1 MLKTLRARGLSDT
14 SLKEIALALMVLDH
28 IHYFFSFTGAVPEWF
43 SMLGRVS
50 APLFLF
56 CTAEGFAHTHDR
68 RTYLLRL
75 WGMGAGMGLVQFVIG
90 VGLGRRAD
98 GFYPMN
104 GILRDLTVACL
115 LWQGIDWLRQRRLG
129 RALALVGGVGVLW
142 PVVSL
147 ALVAALPPAGQL
159 PLYFLSWTVLPNW
172 AFSTDGGVWFI
183 LGGVLL
189 YALRG
194 RRKIQVLAWA
204 AWAFWIDMGSV
215 SYLLLLLGL
224 YDRTMSAIS
233 TLHLP
238 FLLPLGI
245 GLVLGIVLITRA
257 LERAMAAHPHPS
269 YFIILGFLLGSVFE
283 IFPGVPQ
290 GLSLPVCILTFAAGF
305 SAIFFLSRME
315 MKKEQLRE

>member
-1 MLKTLRARGLSDT
+1 MLKTMRAKGLSDT
-14 SLKEIALALMVLDH
+14 ALKEIALALMVLDH

-75 WGMGAGMGLVQFVIG
+75 WAMGAGMGLVQFVIG

-142 PVVSL
+142 PAVSL

-204 AWAFWIDMGSV
+204 AWVFWIDMGSV
-215 SYLLLLLGL
+215 SYLLRMGGVSLGQAMLLSYQWMEVFAAPLMLLYNGQRGAGHKQLFYWFYPAHVYGL
-224 YDRTMSAIS
+224 Y
-233 TLHLP
+233 
-238 FLLPLGI
+238 LLSC
-245 GLVLGIVLITRA
+245 VW
-257 LERAMAAHPHPS
+257 
-269 YFIILGFLLGSVFE
+269 ILFRG
-283 IFPGVPQ
+283 
-290 GLSLPVCILTFAAGF
+290 
-305 SAIFFLSRME
+305 
-315 MKKEQLRE
+315 

>member
-75 WGMGAGMGLVQFVIG
+75 WAMGAGMGLVQFVIG

-142 PVVSL
+142 PAVSL

-204 AWAFWIDMGSV
+204 AWVFWIDMGSV
-215 SYLLLLLGL
+215 SYLLRMGGGVSLGQAMLLSYQWMEVFAAPLMLLYNGQRGAGHKQLFYWFYPAHVYGL
-224 YDRTMSAIS
+224 YAVSCAW
-233 TLHLP
+233 
-238 FLLPLGI
+238 
-245 GLVLGIVLITRA
+245 
-257 LERAMAAHPHPS
+257 
-269 YFIILGFLLGSVFE
+269 ILFRG
-283 IFPGVPQ
+283 
-290 GLSLPVCILTFAAGF
+290 
-305 SAIFFLSRME
+305 
-315 MKKEQLRE
+315 

>member
-43 SMLGRVS
+43 SMMGRVS

-75 WGMGAGMGLVQFVIG
+75 WGMGAGMGLVQFVVG

-142 PVVSL
+142 PAVSL

-215 SYLLLLLGL
+215 SYLLRMGGGVSLGQAMLLSYQWMEVFAAPLMLLYNGQRGAGHKQLFYWFYPAHVYGL
-224 YDRTMSAIS
+224 YAVSC
-233 TLHLP
+233 
-238 FLLPLGI
+238 
-245 GLVLGIVLITRA
+245 VW
-257 LERAMAAHPHPS
+257 
-269 YFIILGFLLGSVFE
+269 ILFRG
-283 IFPGVPQ
+283 
-290 GLSLPVCILTFAAGF
+290 
-305 SAIFFLSRME
+305 
-315 MKKEQLRE
+315 

>member
-50 APLFLF
+50 APMFLF

-75 WGMGAGMGLVQFVIG
+75 WGMGAGMGLVQFVVG

-142 PVVSL
+142 PAVSL

-194 RRKIQVLAWA
+194 HRKIQVLAWA

-215 SYLLLLLGL
+215 SYLLRMGGGISLGQAMLLSYQWMEVFAAPLMLLYNGQRGAGHKQLFYWFYPAHVYGL
-224 YDRTMSAIS
+224 YAVSC
-233 TLHLP
+233 
-238 FLLPLGI
+238 
-245 GLVLGIVLITRA
+245 VW
-257 LERAMAAHPHPS
+257 
-269 YFIILGFLLGSVFE
+269 ILFRG
-283 IFPGVPQ
+283 
-290 GLSLPVCILTFAAGF
+290 
-305 SAIFFLSRME
+305 
-315 MKKEQLRE
+315 

>member
-56 CTAEGFAHTHDR
+56 CTAEGFARTHDR

-75 WGMGAGMGLVQFVIG
+75 WAMGAGMGLVQFVIG

-142 PVVSL
+142 PAVSL

-215 SYLLLLLGL
+215 SYLLRMGGGISLGQAMLLSYQWMEVFAAPLMLLYNGQRGAGHKQLFYWFYPAHVYGL
-224 YDRTMSAIS
+224 Y
-233 TLHLP
+233 
-238 FLLPLGI
+238 LLSC
-245 GLVLGIVLITRA
+245 VW
-257 LERAMAAHPHPS
+257 
-269 YFIILGFLLGSVFE
+269 ILFRG
-283 IFPGVPQ
+283 
-290 GLSLPVCILTFAAGF
+290 
-305 SAIFFLSRME
+305 
-315 MKKEQLRE
+315 

>member
-142 PVVSL
+142 PAVSL
-147 ALVAALPPAGQL
+147 ALVAALPLAGQL

-215 SYLLLLLGL
+215 SYLLRMGGGISLGQAMLLSYQWMEVFAAPLMLLYNGQRGAGHKQLFYWFYPAHVYGL
-224 YDRTMSAIS
+224 YAVSCAW
-233 TLHLP
+233 
-238 FLLPLGI
+238 
-245 GLVLGIVLITRA
+245 
-257 LERAMAAHPHPS
+257 
-269 YFIILGFLLGSVFE
+269 ILFRG
-283 IFPGVPQ
+283 
-290 GLSLPVCILTFAAGF
+290 
-305 SAIFFLSRME
+305 
-315 MKKEQLRE
+315 

>member
-142 PVVSL
+142 PAVSL

-194 RRKIQVLAWA
+194 RRKIQVLTWA

-215 SYLLLLLGL
+215 SYLLRMGG
-224 YDRTMSAIS
+224 
-233 TLHLP
+233 
-238 FLLPLGI
+238 GI
-245 GLVLGIVLITRA
+245 GLGQ
-257 LERAMAAHPHPS
+257 AMLLS
-269 YFIILGFLLGSVFE
+269 YQWMEV
-283 IFPGVPQ
+283 
-290 GLSLPVCILTFAAGF
+290 FAAPLMLLYNGQRGAGHKQLF
-305 SAIFFLSRME
+305 YWFYPAHVYGLYLLSCVWILFRG
-315 MKKEQLRE
+315 

>member
-1 MLKTLRARGLSDT
+1 MLKTLRAKGLSDT

-142 PVVSL
+142 PAVSL

-204 AWAFWIDMGSV
+204 AWVFWIDMGSV
-215 SYLLLLLGL
+215 SYLLRMGGGISLGQAMLLSYQWMEVFAAPLMLLYNGQRGAGHKQLFYWFYPAHVYGL
-224 YDRTMSAIS
+224 YAVSCAW
-233 TLHLP
+233 
-238 FLLPLGI
+238 
-245 GLVLGIVLITRA
+245 
-257 LERAMAAHPHPS
+257 
-269 YFIILGFLLGSVFE
+269 ILFRG
-283 IFPGVPQ
+283 
-290 GLSLPVCILTFAAGF
+290 
-305 SAIFFLSRME
+305 
-315 MKKEQLRE
+315 

>member
-75 WGMGAGMGLVQFVIG
+75 WAMGAGMGLVQF
-90 VGLGRRAD
+90 LLALFGRRAD

-142 PVVSL
+142 PAVSL

-172 AFSTDGGVWFI
+172 AFSTDGGLWFI

-215 SYLLLLLGL
+215 SYLLRMGGGISLGQAMLLSYQWMEVFAAPLMLLYNGQRGAGHKQLFYWFYPAHVYGL
-224 YDRTMSAIS
+224 Y
-233 TLHLP
+233 
-238 FLLPLGI
+238 LLSC
-245 GLVLGIVLITRA
+245 VW
-257 LERAMAAHPHPS
+257 
-269 YFIILGFLLGSVFE
+269 ILFRG
-283 IFPGVPQ
+283 
-290 GLSLPVCILTFAAGF
+290 
-305 SAIFFLSRME
+305 
-315 MKKEQLRE
+315 

>member
-142 PVVSL
+142 PAVSL

-215 SYLLLLLGL
+215 SYLLRMGGGISLGQAMLLSYQWMEVFAAPLMLLYNGQRGAGYKQLFYWFYPAHVYGL
-224 YDRTMSAIS
+224 YAVSC
-233 TLHLP
+233 
-238 FLLPLGI
+238 
-245 GLVLGIVLITRA
+245 VW
-257 LERAMAAHPHPS
+257 
-269 YFIILGFLLGSVFE
+269 ILFRG
-283 IFPGVPQ
+283 
-290 GLSLPVCILTFAAGF
+290 
-305 SAIFFLSRME
+305 
-315 MKKEQLRE
+315 

>member
-1 MLKTLRARGLSDT
+1 MLKTLRAKGLSDT

-75 WGMGAGMGLVQFVIG
+75 WAMGAGMGLVQFVIG

-142 PVVSL
+142 PAVSL

-194 RRKIQVLAWA
+194 HRKIQVLAWA

-215 SYLLLLLGL
+215 SYLLRMGGGISLGQAMLLSYQWMEVFAAPLMLLYNGQRGAGHKQLFYWFYPAHVYGL
-224 YDRTMSAIS
+224 Y
-233 TLHLP
+233 
-238 FLLPLGI
+238 LLSC
-245 GLVLGIVLITRA
+245 VW
-257 LERAMAAHPHPS
+257 
-269 YFIILGFLLGSVFE
+269 ILFRG
-283 IFPGVPQ
+283 
-290 GLSLPVCILTFAAGF
+290 
-305 SAIFFLSRME
+305 
-315 MKKEQLRE
+315 

>member
-142 PVVSL
+142 PAVSL

-215 SYLLLLLGL
+215 SYLLRMGGVSLGQAMLLSYQWMEVFAAPLMLLYNGQRGAGHKQLFYWFYPAHVYGL
-224 YDRTMSAIS
+224 YAVSCAW
-233 TLHLP
+233 
-238 FLLPLGI
+238 
-245 GLVLGIVLITRA
+245 
-257 LERAMAAHPHPS
+257 
-269 YFIILGFLLGSVFE
+269 ILFRG
-283 IFPGVPQ
+283 
-290 GLSLPVCILTFAAGF
+290 
-305 SAIFFLSRME
+305 
-315 MKKEQLRE
+315 

>member
-14 SLKEIALALMVLDH
+14 SLKEIALALMALDH

-129 RALALVGGVGVLW
+129 RALALMGGVGVLW
-142 PVVSL
+142 PAVSL

-215 SYLLLLLGL
+215 SYLLRMGGGISLGQAMLLSYQWMEVFAAPLMLLYNGQRGAGHKQLFYWFYPAHVYGL
-224 YDRTMSAIS
+224 YAVSCAW
-233 TLHLP
+233 
-238 FLLPLGI
+238 
-245 GLVLGIVLITRA
+245 
-257 LERAMAAHPHPS
+257 
-269 YFIILGFLLGSVFE
+269 ILFRG
-283 IFPGVPQ
+283 
-290 GLSLPVCILTFAAGF
+290 
-305 SAIFFLSRME
+305 
-315 MKKEQLRE
+315 

>member
-75 WGMGAGMGLVQFVIG
+75 WGMGAGMGLLQFVIG

-142 PVVSL
+142 PAVSL

-215 SYLLLLLGL
+215 SYLLRMGGGVSLGQAMLLSYQWMEVFAAPLMLLYNGQRGAGHKQLFYWFYPAHVYGL
-224 YDRTMSAIS
+224 Y
-233 TLHLP
+233 
-238 FLLPLGI
+238 LLSC
-245 GLVLGIVLITRA
+245 VW
-257 LERAMAAHPHPS
+257 
-269 YFIILGFLLGSVFE
+269 ILFRG
-283 IFPGVPQ
+283 
-290 GLSLPVCILTFAAGF
+290 
-305 SAIFFLSRME
+305 
-315 MKKEQLRE
+315 

>member
-1 MLKTLRARGLSDT
+1 MLKTLRAKGLSDT

-75 WGMGAGMGLVQFVIG
+75 WGMGAGMGLLQFVIG

-142 PVVSL
+142 PAVSL

-194 RRKIQVLAWA
+194 RRKIQILAWA

-215 SYLLLLLGL
+215 SYLLRMGGGISLGQAMLLSYQWMEVFAAPLMLLYNGQRGAGYKQLFYWFYPAHVYGL
-224 YDRTMSAIS
+224 YAVSCAW
-233 TLHLP
+233 
-238 FLLPLGI
+238 
-245 GLVLGIVLITRA
+245 
-257 LERAMAAHPHPS
+257 
-269 YFIILGFLLGSVFE
+269 ILFRG
-283 IFPGVPQ
+283 
-290 GLSLPVCILTFAAGF
+290 
-305 SAIFFLSRME
+305 
-315 MKKEQLRE
+315 

>member
-1 MLKTLRARGLSDT
+1 MLKTLRAKGLSDT

-75 WGMGAGMGLVQFVIG
+75 WAMGAGMGLVQFVIG

-142 PVVSL
+142 PAVSL

-204 AWAFWIDMGSV
+204 AWVFWIDMGSV
-215 SYLLLLLGL
+215 SYLLRMGGVSLGQAMLLSYQWMEVFAAPLMLLYNGQRGVGHKQLFYWFYPAHVYGL
-224 YDRTMSAIS
+224 Y
-233 TLHLP
+233 
-238 FLLPLGI
+238 LLSC
-245 GLVLGIVLITRA
+245 VW
-257 LERAMAAHPHPS
+257 
-269 YFIILGFLLGSVFE
+269 ILFRG
-283 IFPGVPQ
+283 
-290 GLSLPVCILTFAAGF
+290 
-305 SAIFFLSRME
+305 
-315 MKKEQLRE
+315 

>member
-142 PVVSL
+142 PAVSL
-147 ALVAALPPAGQL
+147 ALVAALPLAGQL

-215 SYLLLLLGL
+215 SYLLRMGGGISLGQAMLLSYQWMEVFAAPLMLLYNGQRGAGHKQLFYWFYPAHVYGL
-224 YDRTMSAIS
+224 Y
-233 TLHLP
+233 
-238 FLLPLGI
+238 LLSC
-245 GLVLGIVLITRA
+245 VW
-257 LERAMAAHPHPS
+257 
-269 YFIILGFLLGSVFE
+269 ILFRG
-283 IFPGVPQ
+283 
-290 GLSLPVCILTFAAGF
+290 
-305 SAIFFLSRME
+305 
-315 MKKEQLRE
+315 

>member
-28 IHYFFSFTGAVPEWF
+28 IHYFFSVTGAVPEWF

-56 CTAEGFAHTHDR
+56 CTAEGLAHTHDR

-98 GFYPMN
+98 GFYLMN

-142 PVVSL
+142 PAVSL

-215 SYLLLLLGL
+215 SYLLRMGGGISLGQAMLLSYQWMEVFAAPLMLLYNGQRGAGHKQLFYWFYPAHVYGL
-224 YDRTMSAIS
+224 YAVSCAW
-233 TLHLP
+233 
-238 FLLPLGI
+238 
-245 GLVLGIVLITRA
+245 
-257 LERAMAAHPHPS
+257 
-269 YFIILGFLLGSVFE
+269 ILFRG
-283 IFPGVPQ
+283 
-290 GLSLPVCILTFAAGF
+290 
-305 SAIFFLSRME
+305 
-315 MKKEQLRE
+315 

>member
-75 WGMGAGMGLVQFVIG
+75 WGMGAGMGLVQFAIG
-90 VGLGRRAD
+90 IGLGRRAD

-142 PVVSL
+142 PAVSL

-215 SYLLLLLGL
+215 SYLLRMGGGISLSQAMLLSYQWMEVFAAPLMLLYNGQRGAGHKQLFYWFYPAHVYGL
-224 YDRTMSAIS
+224 YAVSC
-233 TLHLP
+233 
-238 FLLPLGI
+238 
-245 GLVLGIVLITRA
+245 VW
-257 LERAMAAHPHPS
+257 
-269 YFIILGFLLGSVFE
+269 ILFRG
-283 IFPGVPQ
+283 
-290 GLSLPVCILTFAAGF
+290 
-305 SAIFFLSRME
+305 
-315 MKKEQLRE
+315 

>member
-75 WGMGAGMGLVQFVIG
+75 WAMGAGMGLVQFVIG

-142 PVVSL
+142 PAVSL
-147 ALVAALPPAGQL
+147 SLVAALPPAGQL

-172 AFSTDGGVWFI
+172 AFSTDGGVGFI

-194 RRKIQVLAWA
+194 HRKIQVLAWA

-215 SYLLLLLGL
+215 SYLLRMGGGISLGQAMLLSYQWMEVFAAPLMLLYNGQRGAGHKQLFYWFYPAHVYGL
-224 YDRTMSAIS
+224 YAVSC
-233 TLHLP
+233 
-238 FLLPLGI
+238 
-245 GLVLGIVLITRA
+245 VW
-257 LERAMAAHPHPS
+257 
-269 YFIILGFLLGSVFE
+269 ILFRG
-283 IFPGVPQ
+283 
-290 GLSLPVCILTFAAGF
+290 
-305 SAIFFLSRME
+305 
-315 MKKEQLRE
+315 

>member
-43 SMLGRVS
+43 SMMGRVS

-142 PVVSL
+142 PAVSL

-215 SYLLLLLGL
+215 SYLLRMGGGVSLGQAMLLSYQWMEVFAAPLMLLYNGQRGAGHKQLFYWFYPAHVYGL
-224 YDRTMSAIS
+224 YAVSCAW
-233 TLHLP
+233 
-238 FLLPLGI
+238 
-245 GLVLGIVLITRA
+245 
-257 LERAMAAHPHPS
+257 
-269 YFIILGFLLGSVFE
+269 ILFRG
-283 IFPGVPQ
+283 
-290 GLSLPVCILTFAAGF
+290 
-305 SAIFFLSRME
+305 
-315 MKKEQLRE
+315 

>member
-142 PVVSL
+142 PAVSL

-172 AFSTDGGVWFI
+172 AFSTDGGVGFI

-194 RRKIQVLAWA
+194 RRKIQALAWA

-215 SYLLLLLGL
+215 SYLLRMGGGVSLGQAMLLSYQWMEVFAALLMLLYNGQRGAGHKQLFYWFYPAHVYGL
-224 YDRTMSAIS
+224 Y
-233 TLHLP
+233 
-238 FLLPLGI
+238 LLSC
-245 GLVLGIVLITRA
+245 VW
-257 LERAMAAHPHPS
+257 
-269 YFIILGFLLGSVFE
+269 ILFRG
-283 IFPGVPQ
+283 
-290 GLSLPVCILTFAAGF
+290 
-305 SAIFFLSRME
+305 
-315 MKKEQLRE
+315 

>member
-75 WGMGAGMGLVQFVIG
+75 WAMGAGMGLVQFVIG

-142 PVVSL
+142 PAVSL

-189 YALRG
+189 YALRE

-215 SYLLLLLGL
+215 SYLLRMGGVSLGQAMLLSYQWMEVFAAPLMLLYNGQRGAGHKQLFYWFYPAHVYGL
-224 YDRTMSAIS
+224 Y
-233 TLHLP
+233 
-238 FLLPLGI
+238 LLSC
-245 GLVLGIVLITRA
+245 VW
-257 LERAMAAHPHPS
+257 
-269 YFIILGFLLGSVFE
+269 ILFRG
-283 IFPGVPQ
+283 
-290 GLSLPVCILTFAAGF
+290 
-305 SAIFFLSRME
+305 
-315 MKKEQLRE
+315 

>member
-142 PVVSL
+142 PAVSL

-172 AFSTDGGVWFI
+172 AFSTDGGVGFI

-189 YALRG
+189 YVLRG

-215 SYLLLLLGL
+215 SYLLRMGGGISLGQAMLLSYQWMEVFAAPLMLLYNGQRGAGHKQLFYWFYPAHVYGL
-224 YDRTMSAIS
+224 Y
-233 TLHLP
+233 
-238 FLLPLGI
+238 LLSC
-245 GLVLGIVLITRA
+245 VW
-257 LERAMAAHPHPS
+257 
-269 YFIILGFLLGSVFE
+269 ILFRG
-283 IFPGVPQ
+283 
-290 GLSLPVCILTFAAGF
+290 
-305 SAIFFLSRME
+305 
-315 MKKEQLRE
+315 

>member
-1 MLKTLRARGLSDT
+1 MLKTLRAKGLSDT

-75 WGMGAGMGLVQFVIG
+75 WGMGAGMGLLQFVIG

-115 LWQGIDWLRQRRLG
+115 LWQGIDGQRQRRLG

-142 PVVSL
+142 PAVSL

-215 SYLLLLLGL
+215 SYLLRMGGGISLGQAMLLSYQWMEVFAAPLMLLYNGQRGAGYKQLFYWFYPAHVYGL
-224 YDRTMSAIS
+224 YAVSCAW
-233 TLHLP
+233 
-238 FLLPLGI
+238 
-245 GLVLGIVLITRA
+245 
-257 LERAMAAHPHPS
+257 
-269 YFIILGFLLGSVFE
+269 ILFRG
-283 IFPGVPQ
+283 
-290 GLSLPVCILTFAAGF
+290 
-305 SAIFFLSRME
+305 
-315 MKKEQLRE
+315 

>member
-56 CTAEGFAHTHDR
+56 CTAEGFDHTHDR

-142 PVVSL
+142 PAVSL

-204 AWAFWIDMGSV
+204 AWVFWIDMGSV
-215 SYLLLLLGL
+215 SYLLRMGGGISLGQAMLLSYQWMEVFAAPLMLLYNGQRGAGHKQLFYWFYPAHVYGL
-224 YDRTMSAIS
+224 YAVSCAW
-233 TLHLP
+233 
-238 FLLPLGI
+238 
-245 GLVLGIVLITRA
+245 
-257 LERAMAAHPHPS
+257 
-269 YFIILGFLLGSVFE
+269 ILFRG
-283 IFPGVPQ
+283 
-290 GLSLPVCILTFAAGF
+290 
-305 SAIFFLSRME
+305 
-315 MKKEQLRE
+315 

>member
-75 WGMGAGMGLVQFVIG
+75 WAMGAGMGLVQFVIG

-142 PVVSL
+142 PAVSL

-194 RRKIQVLAWA
+194 HRKIQVLAWA

-215 SYLLLLLGL
+215 SYLLRMGGGISLGQAMLLSYQWMEVFAAPLMLLYNGQRGAGHKQLFYWFYPAHVYGL
-224 YDRTMSAIS
+224 Y
-233 TLHLP
+233 
-238 FLLPLGI
+238 LLSC
-245 GLVLGIVLITRA
+245 VW
-257 LERAMAAHPHPS
+257 
-269 YFIILGFLLGSVFE
+269 ILFRG
-283 IFPGVPQ
+283 
-290 GLSLPVCILTFAAGF
+290 
-305 SAIFFLSRME
+305 
-315 MKKEQLRE
+315 

>member
-1 MLKTLRARGLSDT
+1 MLKTLRAKGLSDT

-75 WGMGAGMGLVQFVIG
+75 WGMGAGMGLVQFVVG

-142 PVVSL
+142 PAVSL

-215 SYLLLLLGL
+215 SYLLRMGGISLGQAMLLSYQWMEVFAAPLMLLYNGQRGAGHKQLFYWFYPAHVYGL
-224 YDRTMSAIS
+224 YAVSCAW
-233 TLHLP
+233 
-238 FLLPLGI
+238 
-245 GLVLGIVLITRA
+245 
-257 LERAMAAHPHPS
+257 
-269 YFIILGFLLGSVFE
+269 ILFRG
-283 IFPGVPQ
+283 
-290 GLSLPVCILTFAAGF
+290 
-305 SAIFFLSRME
+305 
-315 MKKEQLRE
+315 